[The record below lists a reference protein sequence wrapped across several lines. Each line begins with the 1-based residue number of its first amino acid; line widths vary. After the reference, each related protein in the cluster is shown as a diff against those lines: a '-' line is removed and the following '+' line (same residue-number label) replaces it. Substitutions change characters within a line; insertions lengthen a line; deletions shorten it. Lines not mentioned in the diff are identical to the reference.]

1 LRLDSAR
8 LNSPEVADEPETK
21 HRLDITE
28 TNELS
33 DRDGRLAI
41 RIHRHEELSRS
52 WRVGHATLSG
62 CEPGSHV
69 FRGFGIGCGRWPC
82 RNRLAED
89 LVRRDIVE
97 QRLRCDSR
105 FASFGGRS
113 HADASAP
120 LACPRIRSWRCP
132 GKTWSGSHRSNCHH
146 PPPDAAV
153 PDRLISALRIP
164 DFDPFTRRLAF
175 LASHRR

>member
-1 LRLDSAR
+1 MNR
-8 LNSPEVADEPETK
+8 

-41 RIHRHEELSRS
+41 QIHRHEELSRS

-69 FRGFGIGCGRWPC
+69 FRGFEIGCGRWPC

-89 LVRRDIVE
+89 LVRRDILE
-97 QRLRCDSR
+97 QRVRCDSR
-105 FASFGGRS
+105 LPALEDDPTRTPRHLWLVPESGRG
-113 HADASAP
+113 DVREN
-120 LACPRIRSWRCP
+120 LERIP
-132 GKTWSGSHRSNCHH
+132 PFEL

>member
-1 LRLDSAR
+1 MMRSRMRCRARRPRPLVSRGRRLLSSFRNSNSPYWQWLGLPKKSARDPGSIAVASSVERRRMIETRGATDLATAITSPTVCPRTGRIVHEFRHARLRLDSAR

-62 CEPGSHV
+62 CEPGLHV
-69 FRGFGIGCGRWPC
+69 FRGFGIGCGR
-82 RNRLAED
+82 
-89 LVRRDIVE
+89 
-97 QRLRCDSR
+97 
-105 FASFGGRS
+105 
-113 HADASAP
+113 
-120 LACPRIRSWRCP
+120 
-132 GKTWSGSHRSNCHH
+132 
-146 PPPDAAV
+146 
-153 PDRLISALRIP
+153 
-164 DFDPFTRRLAF
+164 
-175 LASHRR
+175 